1 MAVAYPFAYP
11 LELDASNKLSKIK
24 VKNLY
29 SNVDTGANSIGRP
42 LMMGDETIEM
52 GELNRFKR
60 EVL

>member
-29 SNVDTGANSIGRP
+29 SKQQHLPFDMFSQNVQGDASTDPSIS
-42 LMMGDETIEM
+42 
-52 GELNRFKR
+52 
-60 EVL
+60 

>member
-1 MAVAYPFAYP
+1 MLCGAI
-11 LELDASNKLSKIK
+11 KILCK
-24 VKNLY
+24 IVN
-29 SNVDTGANSIGRP
+29 SRESVDTGANSIGRP